1 MGSATRSDKYA
12 EFARA
17 FLTLAEKDLR
27 RAEAALERK
36 DWADTL
42 FRTQQA
48 VEKAVKALLE
58 MHHFFES
65 THDLSKHFFEIIV
78 QKEKEDTNTMNQIL
92 ETLEWFAGKW
102 QDTRYPHI
110 AKGKVVLP
118 EDVYGKEQ
126 AKEAFQ
132 RAHYVVDA
140 ILKVAKKKYALS
152 L

>member
-1 MGSATRSDKYA
+1 MGSATRSDTYA

-17 FLTLAEKDLR
+17 FLKLAGNDLQ
-27 RAEAALERK
+27 RAELALERK

-42 FRTQQA
+42 FRAQQV

-58 MHHFFES
+58 LHHFFES
-65 THDLSKHFFEIIV
+65 THDLSKHFLEIV
-78 QKEKEDTNTMNQIL
+78 VRPEKEDPNTMNQIL

-110 AKGKVVLP
+110 TRGKVVLP

-126 AKEAFQ
+126 AVEALE
-132 RAHYVVDA
+132 RAHAVFDA
-140 ILKVAKKKYALS
+140 IIKVMKKKYALS